1 MKPGTIEFSFLG
13 IAFVALQFWWISMTI
28 HNDQKQKVIA
38 TKPDPLVQ
46 DKKRLENLLKK

>member
-13 IAFVALQFWWISMTI
+13 IAFLALQFWWIKMTL
-28 HNDQKQKVIA
+28 NNGRKQKILS
-38 TKPDPLVQ
+38 TNPDPLAK